1 MATMTLSG
9 LRQPPGPAAAVLVDA
24 QGALPVPGLIQHRIR
39 RGGELP
45 QPRREPADPCQG
57 TVRPG

>member
-24 QGALPVPGLIQHRIR
+24 QARYRCRGLIQRRIR

-45 QPRREPADPCQG
+45 QPRREPAAR
-57 TVRPG
+57 VRGR